1 VYTTDLLDPRRYLN
15 GGEIV
20 LTGLMWRRR
29 PADSEAFVA
38 AVTAAGAMA
47 LAAGDAALGSVP
59 DDLVAA
65 CRRHRLPL
73 LEVPVDV
80 SFAAITE
87 RVLAARLYPGGSGI
101 AVGRLRELAA
111 GRADPGSGER
121 KPASLAEV
129 LAVAAAEYG
138 VTGHVL
144 SGTGQLVAGGPAAPG
159 PEQRAV
165 LARGWLSAAGLPA
178 TVLTGGVPYS
188 LFGITGQPAHR
199 LAGWFLAVAGD
210 QAAWDAERRAIA
222 AELAAVA
229 AGHRG
234 RGEEGQRVVR
244 RAADGAF
251 RRVLDRPA
259 GAHGLEDPEIAAALR
274 RCGLAPFAP
283 LAAVALTAVP
293 VGAPPEASGM
303 PGEGAGPQVARVLLE
318 EILPASVVGVA
329 GAEALA
335 LAPGGAAVADRVR
348 EIARVLAGVYRPG
361 DLAEDPPERVAPGAL
376 RLVFGVSVLPGTA
389 ADGEPRGATSH
400 ALGGSGSRW
409 TAAGVAGTLAQARQA
424 RRLAAQ
430 LSGGV
435 RVVDAAEVGS
445 VELLLAA
452 VPGEAQRAFRA
463 SLLAPL
469 LDYDREHGTEL
480 VRTLRVFLDCS
491 GSWTKA
497 ADGMFV
503 HVNSLRYRIRRVEEL
518 TGRDLGSLAD
528 QAALLLALRLG
539 DSAED

>member
-1 VYTTDLLDPRRYLN
+1 MAIWPFWRPFPHDHQRAADGWPGRLPVLLRALAETPELRLRVLVGEDALDRTVDGVYTTDLLDPRRYLT

-59 DDLVAA
+59 ADLVAA

-73 LEVPVDV
+73 LEVPIDV

-87 RVLAARLYPGGSGI
+87 RVLAARLHPGGPGT

-111 GRADPGSGER
+111 AP
-121 KPASLAEV
+121 
-129 LAVAAAEYG
+129 AEYG

-144 SGTGQLVAGGPAAPG
+144 SGTGQLVAGGPAAPD

-165 LARGWLSAAGLPA
+165 LARGWLGAVGLPA
-178 TVLTGGVPYS
+178 TVLTGGVAYS

-210 QAAWDAERRAIA
+210 QAAWDADRRAIA

-229 AGHRG
+229 TGHRG
-234 RGEEGQRVVR
+234 RGEEAQRAVR

-274 RCGLAPFAP
+274 RCGLAPPAP
-283 LAAVALTAVP
+283 LVAVALTAVP
-293 VGAPPEASGM
+293 AGAPPEASGM
-303 PGEGAGPQVARVLLE
+303 PGDGAVPQVARVLLE

-335 LAPGGAAVADRVR
+335 LAPGGAAVADR
-348 EIARVLAGVYRPG
+348 I
-361 DLAEDPPERVAPGAL
+361 
-376 RLVFGVSVLPGTA
+376 
-389 ADGEPRGATSH
+389 
-400 ALGGSGSRW
+400 
-409 TAAGVAGTLAQARQA
+409 
-424 RRLAAQ
+424 
-430 LSGGV
+430 
-435 RVVDAAEVGS
+435 
-445 VELLLAA
+445 
-452 VPGEAQRAFRA
+452 
-463 SLLAPL
+463 
-469 LDYDREHGTEL
+469 
-480 VRTLRVFLDCS
+480 
-491 GSWTKA
+491 
-497 ADGMFV
+497 
-503 HVNSLRYRIRRVEEL
+503 
-518 TGRDLGSLAD
+518 
-528 QAALLLALRLG
+528 
-539 DSAED
+539 

>member
-1 VYTTDLLDPRRYLN
+1 
-15 GGEIV
+15 
-20 LTGLMWRRR
+20 
-29 PADSEAFVA
+29 
-38 AVTAAGAMA
+38 
-47 LAAGDAALGSVP
+47 
-59 DDLVAA
+59 
-65 CRRHRLPL
+65 
-73 LEVPVDV
+73 
-80 SFAAITE
+80 
-87 RVLAARLYPGGSGI
+87 
-101 AVGRLRELAA
+101 
-111 GRADPGSGER
+111 
-121 KPASLAEV
+121 
-129 LAVAAAEYG
+129 
-138 VTGHVL
+138 
-144 SGTGQLVAGGPAAPG
+144 
-159 PEQRAV
+159 
-165 LARGWLSAAGLPA
+165 
-178 TVLTGGVPYS
+178 VLTGGVPYS

-210 QAAWDAERRAIA
+210 QAAWDADRRAIA

-234 RGEEGQRVVR
+234 RGEEAQRVVR
-244 RAADGAF
+244 RTADGAF

-259 GAHGLEDPEIAAALR
+259 GARGPEDPEIAAALR
-274 RCGLAPFAP
+274 RCGLAPVAP
-283 LAAVALTAVP
+283 LVAVALTAVP
-293 VGAPPEASGM
+293 AGAPPETSGM
-303 PGEGAGPQVARVLLE
+303 PGEGAVPQVARVLLE
-318 EILPASVVGVA
+318 EILPAAVVGVV

-348 EIARVLAGVYRPG
+348 EVARVLAGVYRPG
-361 DLAEDPPERVAPGAL
+361 DPAEDPPDRVAPGAL

-389 ADGEPRGATSH
+389 ADGEPHGATSY
-400 ALGGSGSRW
+400 ALAGSSRW
-409 TAAGVAGTLAQARQA
+409 TAAEVAGTLAQARQA

-430 LSGGV
+430 LGGGV

-452 VPGEAQRAFRA
+452 VPREARRAFRA

-497 ADGMFV
+497 ADAMFV

-539 DSAED
+539 D